1 MTSGDRRRGTR
12 RPSDGELRLW
22 RKAMRDATPLPGRG
36 HDEPPA
42 ADEAE
47 TGEGRHVPPPEEP
60 EPAPVP
66 TLPARP
72 RPADRAE
79 RLPELRHDFAPGVDK
94 RTVER
99 MRRGQLRVEGRIDL
113 HGLTREGAHRA
124 LIGFL
129 ARARDEGRRCV
140 IVITGR
146 GARSEEGAGVL
157 RTSVPRWL
165 NEAPLR
171 GAILAFCQAQP
182 KDGGA
187 GALYVLLKRKR

>member
-1 MTSGDRRRGTR
+1 MPIPEET
-12 RPSDGELRLW
+12 
-22 RKAMRDATPLPGRG
+22 
-36 HDEPPA
+36 EPPP
-42 ADEAE
+42 
-47 TGEGRHVPPPEEP
+47 T
-60 EPAPVP
+60 PAFP
-66 TLPARP
+66 TRARAVD
-72 RPADRAE
+72 RPE

-94 RTVER
+94 RTVDR

-129 ARARDEGRRCV
+129 TRASDEGRRCV

-146 GARSEEGAGVL
+146 GARSEDGTGIL
-157 RTSVPRWL
+157 RASVPRWL

-187 GALYVLLKRKR
+187 GALYVLLRRKR